1 MNFSYK
7 SKLQLL
13 YQNNNTKVKIGENNV
28 LYQKCEGHIGVATLI
43 TRINKVGGTWVEYII
58 FKCLIIKY

>member
-1 MNFSYK
+1 LK

-28 LYQKCEGHIGVATLI
+28 LYQKCEGHIGGTTLI
-43 TRINKVGGTWVEYII
+43 TRKKGVGGTWV
-58 FKCLIIKY
+58 

>member
-28 LYQKCEGHIGVATLI
+28 LYQKYEGHIGVAPLI
-43 TRINKVGGTWVEYII
+43 TRINKVGGIWV
-58 FKCLIIKY
+58 

>member
-1 MNFSYK
+1 MGQYK

-28 LYQKCEGHIGVATLI
+28 LYQKCEGHIGVVTLI
-43 TRINKVGGTWVEYII
+43 TRMKGVWGTWV
-58 FKCLIIKY
+58 